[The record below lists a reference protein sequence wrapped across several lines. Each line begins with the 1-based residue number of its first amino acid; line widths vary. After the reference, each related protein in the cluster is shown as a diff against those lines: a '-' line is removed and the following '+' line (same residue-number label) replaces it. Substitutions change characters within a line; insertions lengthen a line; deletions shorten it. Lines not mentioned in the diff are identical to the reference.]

1 MTEVLNPE
9 SVRVAVP
16 IYLDMVDAE
25 IRHTDGDLPVCIITG
40 DRDVVAFK
48 LEHALRTLR
57 ALAT

>member
-1 MTEVLNPE
+1 MTEILNPE
-9 SVRVAVP
+9 SVRVRVP

-25 IRHTDGDLPVCIITG
+25 VLWSGDHPMCFITG

-57 ALAT
+57 ELHP